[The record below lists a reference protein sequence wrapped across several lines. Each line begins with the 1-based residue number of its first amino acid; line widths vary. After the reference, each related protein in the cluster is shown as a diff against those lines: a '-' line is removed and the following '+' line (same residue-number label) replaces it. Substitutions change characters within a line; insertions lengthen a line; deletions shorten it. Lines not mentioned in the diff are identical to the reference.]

1 MNELSRI
8 QQIVIVAPSTNLLL
22 NQRLGVVVSDVVVV
36 AAEGAESLDSHWL
49 LIDWKQMKIS

>member
-1 MNELSRI
+1 M
-8 QQIVIVAPSTNLLL
+8 APSTNLLL

-36 AAEGAESLDSHWL
+36 AGEGAESLDSHWL